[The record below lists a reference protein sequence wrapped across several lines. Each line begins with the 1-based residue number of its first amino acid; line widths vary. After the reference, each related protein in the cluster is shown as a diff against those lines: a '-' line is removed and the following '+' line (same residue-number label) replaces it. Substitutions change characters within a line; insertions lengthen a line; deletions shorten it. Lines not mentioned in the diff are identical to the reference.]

1 MLADR
6 FTWLIQVALSWQAT
20 GMKHDD
26 PHTGHS
32 TDALERKARK
42 RVKQLTEFYT
52 HLGSYL
58 LINSF
63 LICLNLLTAPHTLWA
78 IWPVLGWGVGL
89 ASHAVSV
96 FGLLGIGGKAWQER
110 KAREFT
116 LQQQRG
122 LSAEQVRH
130 LFREELRPDTHVVL
144 SQAEWQA
151 VLRRLENLETIVTSK
166 DWTFMEQLSDAAH
179 GTAASSESKAGPN
192 GLRQEDA
199 AKPGAV

>member
-1 MLADR
+1 
-6 FTWLIQVALSWQAT
+6 
-20 GMKHDD
+20 MKHDD

-58 LINSF
+58 VVNGF
-63 LICLNLLTAPHTLWA
+63 LICLNLLTSPHTLWA

-110 KAREFT
+110 KVRELT
-116 LQQQRG
+116 LSKLPTEIQ
-122 LSAEQVRH
+122 
-130 LFREELRPDTHVVL
+130 
-144 SQAEWQA
+144 
-151 VLRRLENLETIVTSK
+151 TI
-166 DWTFMEQLSDAAH
+166 
-179 GTAASSESKAGPN
+179 TA
-192 GLRQEDA
+192 
-199 AKPGAV
+199 